1 MKKIGIIILAAGE
14 SKRMGQPKQLL
25 DIDGE
30 SLLRRT
36 AKVALATGLE
46 PVVMVV
52 GANKPQIIP
61 EIADLPLTIIDN
73 SMWRTGMA
81 SSVKMGMAAL
91 WMNNKNIDAVL
102 MLVCDQPFL
111 TVGIL
116 NKIIAQYQAQSP
128 KIVAC
133 QYAGQV
139 GVPALFD
146 RTMFDTL
153 LSLTGDKG
161 AKPVLMSHLEDTHLV
176 DFENGIVDLDTIE
189 DYEKSKKRGNTS
201 AFG

>member
-14 SKRMGQPKQLL
+14 SKRMGTPKQLL
-25 DIDGE
+25 DISGI

-36 AKVALATGLE
+36 VSVALATDLD
-46 PVVMVV
+46 PVVLVV
-52 GANKPQIIP
+52 GANKPQIVP
-61 EIADLPLTIIDN
+61 EIADLRLTIIDN

-111 TVGIL
+111 TVEVL
-116 NKIIAQYQAQSP
+116 NRLIAQYQQKKP
-128 KIVAC
+128 PIVAC

-139 GVPALFD
+139 GVPAVFD
-146 RTMFDTL
+146 RTIFEEL
-153 LSLTGDKG
+153 LNLTGDKG
-161 AKPVLMSHLEDTHLV
+161 AKPILMNHLDEVHLI
-176 DFENGIVDLDTIE
+176 DFEDGIIDLDTPE
-189 DYEKSKKRGNTS
+189 DYEKLKSKQM
-201 AFG
+201 

>member
-46 PVVMVV
+46 PVVLVV
-52 GANKPQIIP
+52 GANKPQIVP

-73 SMWRTGMA
+73 AMWRTGMA
-81 SSVKMGMAAL
+81 SSVKMGMAAIWL
-91 WMNNKNIDAVL
+91 NNKNTDAVL
-102 MLVCDQPFL
+102 VLVCDQPFL
-111 TVGIL
+111 TVETL
-116 NKIIAQYQAQSP
+116 NQIIAQYQAQSP

-133 QYAGQV
+133 HYAGQV

-146 RTMFDTL
+146 RTMFEEL
-153 LSLTGDKG
+153 LNLTGDKG
-161 AKPVLMSHLEDTHLV
+161 AKPILMSHLEDTHLI
-176 DFENGIVDLDTIE
+176 DFEAGIIDLDTLE
-189 DYEKSKKRGNTS
+189 DYRNLKTK
-201 AFG
+201 